1 MEILDFEE
9 YCIRLE
15 KLTKLGAKNPDAD
28 WNLKLN
34 YSGKDFKCGCGKNH
48 KFVAGVTHILWRRAI
63 TSGAMILNDPKC
75 DYACYIEIKGVFTSR
90 LETIYSAN
98 TKSAMDEMIKER
110 GG

>member
-48 KFVAGVTHILWRRAI
+48 KFV
-63 TSGAMILNDPKC
+63 LN
-75 DYACYIEIKGVFTSR
+75 Y
-90 LETIYSAN
+90 
-98 TKSAMDEMIKER
+98 
-110 GG
+110 